1 LARRHAR
8 RQTTVGDDTIRIVL
22 VEPRTLVGIGVRRVL
37 DDAPGIEVVAEVR
50 SAEEALPVVA
60 RTTPDVVLLD
70 TELSEPDVCGHTRRL
85 HHEAPDSALVVVGRE
100 DDDASIIGAIEVGAR
115 AHVAEFAAP
124 DELVSAIRRA
134 ADGEDPLKEE
144 ILARPDLVERVVDAV
159 REAYL
164 PAGEASAVPLTGRE
178 LEILRYVADGLR
190 NRDIADHLG
199 VSEQTVKNH
208 LTHVLDKTGAPN
220 RTQAVTHAVRHGWF
234 SLDAYV
240 GSPFRGAQP

>member
-1 LARRHAR
+1 MN
-8 RQTTVGDDTIRIVL
+8 GDDTIRIVL
-22 VEPRTLVGIGVRRVL
+22 VEPRTLVGIGVRQVL
-37 DDAPGIEVVAEVR
+37 ENAAGIEVVGEVR

-85 HHEAPDSALVVVGRE
+85 HHEAPDSAFVVVGRE
-100 DDDASIIGAIEVGAR
+100 DDDASILGAIEVGAR
-115 AHVAEFAAP
+115 AHVAEAAGP

-144 ILARPDLVERVVDAV
+144 IVARPDIVERVVDAV
-159 REAYL
+159 RDGGYKSVDDRTAT
-164 PAGEASAVPLTGRE
+164 PLTGRE

-190 NRDIADHLG
+190 NRDIADTLG
-199 VSEQTVKNH
+199 VSEQTIKNH
-208 LTHVLDKTGAPN
+208 VTHVLHKTGAPN

-234 SLDAYV
+234 SLDTYS
-240 GSPFRGAQP
+240 GSPLRGAQT